1 MPTNNAINLNAV
13 GIPKYDGA
21 GTFTAITLTQYS
33 PLIGGASNAI
43 TSLGPLTN
51 GQLVIG
57 STGVVPVAAAITPG
71 TGVSITNGAGSIQL
85 DIVGGG
91 MTWTVETN
99 NLNMAVNHGYGSNK
113 AGALAFTLPAASA
126 VGDTIAIVGMQGSW
140 NVIQAANQRIFI
152 GSSASTL
159 GAGGS
164 IASTNAFDAITL
176 VCLVANLLW
185 YARSV
190 QGNITIA

>member
-1 MPTNNAINLNAV
+1 MTGFTGFANGVLTAANVDFRQVKPTGGQVTADGQLLIGATAAPYIRVATLT
-13 GIPKYDGA
+13 PGA
-21 GTFTAITLTQYS
+21 G
-33 PLIGGASNAI
+33 IG
-43 TSLGPLTN
+43 
-51 GQLVIG
+51 
-57 STGVVPVAAAITPG
+57 
-71 TGVSITNGAGSIQL
+71 ITNGAGSIQI
-85 DIVGGG
+85 DMVGGG

-113 AGALAFTLPAASA
+113 AGALAFTLPVASA

-140 NVIQAANQRIFI
+140 NVVQAANQRIFI

>member
-1 MPTNNAINLNAV
+1 
-13 GIPKYDGA
+13 
-21 GTFTAITLTQYS
+21 
-33 PLIGGASNAI
+33 
-43 TSLGPLTN
+43 
-51 GQLVIG
+51 
-57 STGVVPVAAAITPG
+57 
-71 TGVSITNGAGSIQL
+71 
-85 DIVGGG
+85 

-113 AGALAFTLPAASA
+113 AGALAFTLPVASA

-140 NVIQAANQRIFI
+140 NVVQAANQRIFI